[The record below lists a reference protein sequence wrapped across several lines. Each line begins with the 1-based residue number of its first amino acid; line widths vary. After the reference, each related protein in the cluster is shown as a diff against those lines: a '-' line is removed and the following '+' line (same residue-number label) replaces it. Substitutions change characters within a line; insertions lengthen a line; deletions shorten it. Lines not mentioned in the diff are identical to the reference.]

1 MAPYMSG
8 DTYRSENVIF
18 TDLRF
23 PEKAEGNKNNP
34 LFAKAYFKVADVDEY
49 ASVKEAIKQVDINWE
64 RYDLIDNHGNLD
76 TMSSNF
82 HDLQS
87 ISNVLIWIIA
97 GASFVILC
105 LIFVFWMNSRVQEAG
120 ILLALGMSKIRILRQ
135 MLLETL
141 MISLLALV
149 LSYTAAPVLS
159 SFMADYLVEQ
169 QIEQAKQQDM
179 ADEGK
184 VAKPYEEAEQKVVD
198 VQADI
203 TWEIILLDA
212 VGVTLLIAISITT
225 AGIIILRKHPRDILS
240 QMS

>member
-1 MAPYMSG
+1 M
-8 DTYRSENVIF
+8 
-18 TDLRF
+18 
-23 PEKAEGNKNNP
+23 
-34 LFAKAYFKVADVDEY
+34 ADVDEY
-49 ASVKEAIKQVDINWE
+49 ASVKKAIKQVDINWE

-105 LIFVFWMNSRVQEAG
+105 LIFVFWMKSRVQEAG
-120 ILLALGMSKIRILRQ
+120 ILLALGTSQIRILRQ
-135 MLLETL
+135 MLLEAL

>member
-1 MAPYMSG
+1 M
-8 DTYRSENVIF
+8 
-18 TDLRF
+18 
-23 PEKAEGNKNNP
+23 
-34 LFAKAYFKVADVDEY
+34 
-49 ASVKEAIKQVDINWE
+49 DINWE

-120 ILLALGMSKIRILRQ
+120 ILLALGTSKIRILRQ
-135 MLLETL
+135 MLLEAL

-159 SFMADYLVEQ
+159 SFMADHLVEQ

-225 AGIIILRKHPRDILS
+225 AGIIILRNHPRDILS